1 MTGRGRPGFTLWE
14 MALVLAI
21 LGITL
26 ALTVPAIS
34 NFGMYKTQADA
45 DGLLSLL
52 RDARGEAVHTST
64 IATVR
69 IAPTTGE
76 FRVDTTGV
84 QGMGTYLAGTIDLGG
99 STTLVTDLDR
109 LQFVFQPTGAAFA
122 DSVGVRG
129 PGGMVMVQVD
139 PWTGV
144 AYAYPR

>member
-1 MTGRGRPGFTLWE
+1 MNVRRAAFTLWE

-26 ALTVPAIS
+26 ALAAPAVGS
-34 NFGMYKTQADA
+34 FGLDKTKRDADA
-45 DGLLSLL
+45 LLTLL
-52 RDARGEAVHTST
+52 RDARGEAVRTST

-69 IAPTTGE
+69 LDPTSGE

-84 QGMGTYLAGTIDLGG
+84 SGMGVYEAGSIDLGG
-99 STTLVTDLDR
+99 SAILVTDLDR

-129 PGGMVMVQVD
+129 TGGMVMVQVD
-139 PWTGV
+139 PWMGV
-144 AYAYPR
+144 AYANPR